1 MGHFQQQTVSL
12 PDGNDFDGEERWEMW
27 SPRFGSHISG
37 YLSEAF
43 RSQMVD
49 RLGLGHHH
57 PKLKLQGCTYSTL
70 NIWIGPVFYPHCFP
84 ISYPI
89 FGYITIYHIY
99 RMIISLTYICMYI
112 YIYVYIF
119 IYIYICLYIYI
130 FVYIPWKSHIPYY
143 TYITINFSHVLTVS
157 SAFCYGPSFKCG
169 FKKKSPELPRRKSQ
183 HLVVRGCEGVDDGIN
198 QSSSGW
204 FITSDC
210 LLKRIDGI
218 IQ

>member
-57 PKLKLQGCTYSTL
+57 PKIETSRLYLFNFKYLDWSCVLSPL
-70 NIWIGPVFYPHCFP
+70 FSNIISHFWLYHNISH
-84 ISYPI
+84 ISYDNI
-89 FGYITIYHIY
+89 SYIH
-99 RMIISLTYICMYI
+99 M
-112 YIYVYIF
+112 YVYIYMF
-119 IYIYICLYIYI
+119 IYLYICLYIYI